1 MLKRCGLMGVQSKP
15 RKATLGFLL
24 SIVAGVFILLNGLV
38 WFLIGNFIWMLSEE
52 FMIPIFAL
60 PLFLLGVLSILFAIA
75 VFLGALVIYWFRKAS
90 LGGKIVLVFS
100 ILSTS
105 VGGGF
110 LLGMALGV
118 AGGAY
123 SIRNK

>member
-1 MLKRCGLMGVQSKP
+1 MGIQSKP

-52 FMIPIFAL
+52 TMVPIFAL

-75 VFLGALVIYWFRKAS
+75 VFLGALVIYWFRKVS